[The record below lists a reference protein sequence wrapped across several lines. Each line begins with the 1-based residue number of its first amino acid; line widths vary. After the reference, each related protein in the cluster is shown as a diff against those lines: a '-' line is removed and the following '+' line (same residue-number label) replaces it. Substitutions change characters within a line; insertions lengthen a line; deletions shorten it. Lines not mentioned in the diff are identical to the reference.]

1 MFWIQVSDSQLLA
14 AEQECVDWL
23 YTCFLQL
30 KSRGITSFNPLYR
43 WNIIWGWLRGRCDLA
58 VAKGNIQLLRWFSTI
73 LFNHLNTFWFC
84 RIQCLSMLQCS
95 VWSKL
100 YNNGEQWHRTAC
112 WNIRSHWHS
121 NEGGPMVTHWHTC
134 LLDTFKPFLPI
145 VCWTDNTFRD
155 SFSCIIRSSVWVNV
169 NGKAGLV
176 VRRGDMSNRE
186 EIDCEILWFP
196 PLSIWCPPDPQNYG
210 IVCCKVQILAAAVTL
225 LFSHELDCLKFECG
239 VFQLQI
245 NVGDTGDWQE
255 EMKEVFVESNG
266 FSN

>member
-1 MFWIQVSDSQLLA
+1 MKNKVVVFYLGVEAGCVA
-14 AEQECVDWL
+14 AATLPWL
-23 YTCFLQL
+23 
-30 KSRGITSFNPLYR
+30 KGISNCWGDFQQFYL
-43 WNIIWGWLRGRCDLA
+43 IIWIHFDFA
-58 VAKGNIQLLRWFSTI
+58 ENSAKLT
-73 LFNHLNTFWFC
+73 TY
-84 RIQCLSMLQCS
+84 LSMLQCS

-112 WNIRSHWHS
+112 WNIWSHWHS
-121 NEGGPMVTHWHTC
+121 NNGGLMVTHWHTC
-134 LLDTFKPFLPI
+134 PRTCLLGTSFKPSLTI

-210 IVCCKVQILAAAVTL
+210 IVDSKLRRFL
-225 LFSHELDCLKFECG
+225 S
-239 VFQLQI
+239 
-245 NVGDTGDWQE
+245 VG
-255 EMKEVFVESNG
+255 
-266 FSN
+266 